1 MNYRSTLLY
10 ITTLCLLSTQFQ
22 FHVEVFADDVVDEQ
36 YECPDENA
44 AFVTTCSGGDV
55 DQAVTEEIA
64 NDGDEG
70 GGEPEDRYVSEDEHV
85 NDGTADDVS
94 TEEELHNAE
103 TSQENLQNTE
113 GIFDD
118 SDILDELLQESSQQ
132 HTQSS
137 QTCTPNFGDSNN
149 PQEDPHD
156 EISDNTNAMQ
166 QLQHTFVKLSHRYYD
181 PLPAKAKCAV
191 GTVCGF
197 VSSRIALGV
206 ANRIVR
212 LTGAIWVASEVLH
225 TSGFC
230 DETKCVPEEMR
241 PWIGIIK
248 RALIKQCMRV
258 RLMARKIYDQE
269 RIRELAQKDGKFF
282 GGFASG
288 AFVGFV
294 V

>member
-1 MNYRSTLLY
+1 MNYRSTL
-10 ITTLCLLSTQFQ
+10 ICIATFVLLSS
-22 FHVEVFADDVVDEQ
+22 HSRVRVFAEDISNEQ

-44 AFVTTCSGGDV
+44 AFVTTCSGGD
-55 DQAVTEEIA
+55 
-64 NDGDEG
+64 
-70 GGEPEDRYVSEDEHV
+70 GGEQEMSSDSTDDNPAEKENIIQDVVEGKDFIIDVEVENEHIEATTENI
-85 NDGTADDVS
+85 NDDS
-94 TEEELHNAE
+94 
-103 TSQENLQNTE
+103 
-113 GIFDD
+113 FDD
-118 SDILDELLQESSQQ
+118 SDLVNEVLHESS
-132 HTQSS
+132 HQSNT
-137 QTCTPNFGDSNN
+137 QTCTPTFGSSNSNN
-149 PQEDPHD
+149 NSEEHLHEFQE
-156 EISDNTNAMQ
+156 NTSAML
-166 QLQHTFVKLSHRYYD
+166 QLQHTFVKLTHRYYD

-241 PWIGIIK
+241 PWIGIIR

-258 RLMARKIYDQE
+258 RLMARRIYNQE
-269 RIRELAQKDGKFF
+269 RIREIAQKDGMFA

>member
-10 ITTLCLLSTQFQ
+10 ITTLCLLSTQ

-44 AFVTTCSGGDV
+44 AFVTTCSGGDADQTVVEDSV
-55 DQAVTEEIA
+55 DRG
-64 NDGDEG
+64 DGGE
-70 GGEPEDRYVSEDEHV
+70 GEPEDIYVSPGD
-85 NDGTADDVS
+85 DGTPDDVS
-94 TEEELHNAE
+94 TEEDLNNAE
-103 TSQENLQNTE
+103 TSEDNQNTE
-113 GIFDD
+113 DSFDD
-118 SDILDELLQESSQQ
+118 SDILSEVLQESSQQ
-132 HTQSS
+132 TQSS

-149 PQEDPHD
+149 PQEDPHY
-156 EISDNTNAMQ
+156 ELGENTNAMQ
-166 QLQHTFVKLSHRYYD
+166 QLQHTFVKLCHRYYD

-206 ANRIVR
+206 ANRVVR

-248 RALIKQCMRV
+248 RALIKQCMNV